1 MRVFLT
7 CILVFMWGQGAFA
20 TPPHVRYKT
29 HLSVK
34 DQEFSQK
41 LSRQQRKIFCG
52 QFSQSQREK
61 AIRYVVQE
69 AKNPD
74 EAVIRVMEETGMP
87 LVTKRRQESK
97 IHR

>member
-1 MRVFLT
+1 MRMFLA
-7 CILVFMWGQGAFA
+7 CILVFAWGQGAFA
-20 TPPHVRYKT
+20 APLNVRYKA
-29 HLSVK
+29 HLSAK

-41 LSRQQRKIFCG
+41 LSRRQRKIFCG

-61 AIRYVVQE
+61 ALRYVVQG
-69 AKNPD
+69 AKDPD

-87 LVTKRRQESK
+87 LATKRRQDNK

>member
-1 MRVFLT
+1 MRVFLA
-7 CILVFMWGQGAFA
+7 CILVFAWGQVMFA
-20 TPPHVRYKT
+20 TPSHIRYKT
-29 HLSVK
+29 HLSEK

-87 LVTKRRQESK
+87 LATKRRQESK